1 MPISSGKFSNPS
13 KGPARGFLN
22 LLFLKIEQRGRSH
35 RAINLLKYDFCGG
48 SRGGSVFVKPLKF
61 KLGTCSHQKLEMLTT
76 IQRPLE
82 TSPCVK
88 HAIFITA
95 GFTRQGR
102 NTSNYNSNEINILIL
117 LLFSRF
123 RRQRCF
129 FVVQVFKIPRRGH
142 TVSGGLCFL
151 CPASMSALSC

>member
-1 MPISSGKFSNPS
+1 
-13 KGPARGFLN
+13 
-22 LLFLKIEQRGRSH
+22 
-35 RAINLLKYDFCGG
+35 
-48 SRGGSVFVKPLKF
+48 
-61 KLGTCSHQKLEMLTT
+61 MLTT
-76 IQRPLE
+76 IQRPLD

-123 RRQRCF
+123 RRRAEASVVFLLCKCLKFLAEDTLSVPVCVFSILLACQR
-129 FVVQVFKIPRRGH
+129 
-142 TVSGGLCFL
+142 
-151 CPASMSALSC
+151 